1 MIVWRDKFKAFA
13 IHFVLTLL
21 LAAMAATLIFVIWFP
36 PPFSRMIG
44 GTELFRLVV
53 GCDIVL
59 GPLMSLVIYNRTK
72 SRRALVFDYT
82 LVGALQIGAIV
93 YGLWVTEGTRPV
105 YFAFVADRFEVVA
118 ARALKPAE
126 LAAAR
131 DPRYASVPFWGI
143 RDIAIRVP
151 PADTDD
157 ALFQSLSGNEEA
169 ERPKFYV
176 PFDSEI
182 AAIRAHARPL
192 AELEDT
198 HPEAKIRLETARAN
212 AGIPEER
219 LRWLPVRYDQVF
231 WTALIDTQTGRPVSY
246 VELDPYPK

>member
-1 MIVWRDKFKAFA
+1 MIAWRDKFRAVA

-21 LAAMAATLIFVIWFP
+21 LAAMAATLIFVVWFP
-36 PPFSRMIG
+36 RPFGEMIG
-44 GTELFRLVV
+44 GTELFQLVV

-82 LVGALQIGAIV
+82 LVGALQVGAIV
-93 YGLWVTEGTRPV
+93 YGLWITEGTRPV
-105 YFAFVADRFEVVA
+105 YFAFVGDRYEIVTS
-118 ARALKPAE
+118 RDLKPAE

-131 DPRYASVPFWGI
+131 DPQYARVPFWGI

-151 PADTDD
+151 PAEADD
-157 ALFQSLSGNEEA
+157 ALFQALSGNEEPL
-169 ERPKFYV
+169 RPKFYV

-182 AAIRAHARPL
+182 AAIRDRAKPL
-192 AELEDT
+192 AELERR
-198 HPEAKIRLETARAN
+198 HPEAKARLEAARAA
-212 AGIPEER
+212 AGIPDSR

-231 WTALIDTQTGRPVSY
+231 WTALIDTQTGRPVRY
-246 VELDPYPK
+246 VDLDPY